1 MGIDMRLLTLSLA
14 ACLGLVLATSAAVAV
29 DNRATDQ
36 ESQALL
42 LKIEQQ
48 LVGGHFITPPDDN
61 AVNTWEEY
69 LARTAPSTP
78 VTTRELAE
86 FAVRMRS
93 QASEQVLKGKPES
106 AAGLTAFADMA
117 DSLLAEL
124 TGKPATR
131 QAVPDAPSSAAVS
144 PPVNVSPETSPS
156 PKEKSAAF
164 APPVAASSV
173 TLPPSKGRDAAQ
185 APTASSGASPPLREK
200 DVALVP
206 PVAAPKI
213 SSAPRD
219 KDVAAGFLSRGNAL
233 LAAKD
238 ISGARKFYEY
248 AADLGD
254 ASAAMAMGRTF
265 DPYYLN
271 GLGVMG
277 LQANAER
284 AVNWYRRAAALGSQD
299 ARRRLQA
306 MGASQ

>member
-78 VTTRELAE
+78 ATTRELAE

-93 QASEQVLKGKPES
+93 QAREQVLKGKPEN

-131 QAVPDAPSSAAVS
+131 QVVPDAPSSAAVS

-200 DVALVP
+200 DA
-206 PVAAPKI
+206 
-213 SSAPRD
+213 
-219 KDVAAGFLSRGNAL
+219 AAGFLSRGNAL

-306 MGASQ
+306 MGVSQ